1 MTIHSI
7 SALRS
12 VLRNRVEAKNGSG
25 VYSEGIIAGL
35 VGAATV
41 ALWFFL
47 IDTINGR
54 PFHTP
59 MVLGSAIFGPTT
71 GAVPT
76 GELPVSFEIVLIYT
90 WVHALVFC
98 AIGGI
103 ASKLIDLAES
113 DANLGFG
120 VLLLFV
126 VFEFGFIAAALIFA
140 ESVLQALAWPA
151 VLVGNLLAAGA
162 MTGYFWRRHPR
173 MIIRP

>member
-1 MTIHSI
+1 MTTHPMSPG
-7 SALRS
+7 ALGNHVKVTGDSR
-12 VLRNRVEAKNGSG
+12 

-41 ALWFFL
+41 ALWFFVV
-47 IDTINGR
+47 DSINGR

-59 MVLGSAIFGPTT
+59 MVLGSTIFGRTASVATT
-71 GAVPT
+71 G
-76 GELPVSFEIVLIYT
+76 GLPISFEIVFMYT

-103 ASKLIDLAES
+103 VSKLIDLAEN

-126 VFEFGFIAAALIFA
+126 VFEFGFVAAALLFA
-140 ESVLQALAWPA
+140 EPVLHTLAWPA

-162 MTGYFWRRHPR
+162 MAGYFWRRHPR
-173 MIIRP
+173 MVIKP

>member
-1 MTIHSI
+1 MTTRLM
-7 SALRS
+7 SANALH
-12 VLRNRVEAKNGSG
+12 NRVEPKKDSR

-41 ALWFFL
+41 AFWFL
-47 IDTINGR
+47 LVDSINGQ

-59 MVLGSAIFGPTT
+59 MVLGSTLFGRTASVAT
-71 GAVPT
+71 MR
-76 GELPVSFEIVLIYT
+76 ELPISFEIVLMYT

-103 ASKLIDLAES
+103 ASKLIDLAED

-126 VFEFGFIAAALIFA
+126 VFEFGFVAAALLFA
-140 ESVLQALAWPA
+140 EPVLHELAWPA

-162 MTGYFWRRHPR
+162 MGGYFWRRHPR
-173 MIIRP
+173 MVIRP

>member
-1 MTIHSI
+1 MTTHPMSPG
-7 SALRS
+7 ALGNHVKVTEDSR
-12 VLRNRVEAKNGSG
+12 

-41 ALWFFL
+41 ALWFFVV
-47 IDTINGR
+47 DSINGR

-59 MVLGSAIFGPTT
+59 MVLGSTIFGRTASVATT
-71 GAVPT
+71 G
-76 GELPVSFEIVLIYT
+76 GLPISFEIVFMYT

-103 ASKLIDLAES
+103 VSKLIDLAEN

-126 VFEFGFIAAALIFA
+126 VFEFGFVAAALLFA
-140 ESVLQALAWPA
+140 EPVLHTLAWPA

-162 MTGYFWRRHPR
+162 MAGYFWRRHPR
-173 MIIRP
+173 MVIKP